1 MNLFT
6 ENEVQKFETK
16 AKKENLFKKFI
27 WYNSYLSISYS
38 IKITDFK
45 GFKVPQW
52 SKISSIELLDGNYI
66 INVSLFKDNN
76 FLYDIETALKYD
88 LITFN

>member
-1 MNLFT
+1 MNIFT
-6 ENEVQKFETK
+6 ENEVQSFETK
-16 AKKENLFKKFI
+16 VLKEKFFKKFI
-27 WYNSYLSISYS
+27 WYNSYLSISY
-38 IKITDFK
+38 IIPITNFK

-52 SKISSIELLDGNYI
+52 SKISSVELLEDNYI

-88 LITFN
+88 LITFY

>member
-1 MNLFT
+1 MDTFT
-6 ENEVQKFETK
+6 ENEVKSFETK
-16 AKKENLFKKFI
+16 ALKEDFFKKFI

-38 IKITDFK
+38 IPTTDFK

-52 SKISSIELLDGNYI
+52 SKISSVELLDGNYI

-76 FLYDIETALKYD
+76 FLYEIETALKYD
-88 LITFN
+88 LITFY

>member
-1 MNLFT
+1 MNIFT
-6 ENEVQKFETK
+6 ENEVKSFETK
-16 AKKENLFKKFI
+16 AQKENFFKKFI

-38 IKITDFK
+38 IPNTDFK

-52 SKISSIELLDGNYI
+52 SKISSVELLDGNYI

-76 FLYDIETALKYD
+76 FLYEIETALKHD
-88 LITFN
+88 LITFY